1 MSTAEREQLE
11 NAIKAANS
19 PLVRTVLGGA
29 IVIATTIITCT
40 AFVVN
45 MQRDVAELKPL
56 KPTVEYHTTQLA
68 IINSHLK
75 INSK

>member
-1 MSTAEREQLE
+1 MGAEEREQLE
-11 NAIKAANS
+11 KAIKAANS

-29 IVIATTIITCT
+29 IVIASTIITCT

-68 IINSHLK
+68 V
-75 INSK
+75 INSKLHIK